1 MTGKYKVQRKEGL
14 GVGWED
20 IAHPTAKDRWKVFQ
34 LCQEKE
40 ERKRYKRPL
49 RLVRVVIEVE
59 QVYEP

>member
-1 MTGKYKVQRKEGL
+1 MTEQYKVQRKDEL

-20 IAHPTAKDRWKVFQ
+20 IAHPTAKDRSKVFQ

-40 ERKRYKRPL
+40 EGKRYKRSL
-49 RLVRVVIEVE
+49 RLVRVVVEVE